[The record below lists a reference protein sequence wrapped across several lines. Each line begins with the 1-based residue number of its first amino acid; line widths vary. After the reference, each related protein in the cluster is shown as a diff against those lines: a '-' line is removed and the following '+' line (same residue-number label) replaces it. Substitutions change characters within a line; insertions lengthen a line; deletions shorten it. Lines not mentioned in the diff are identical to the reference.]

1 MGLLRYRDSL
11 VVGASRMSLLRRALL
26 MTLAAA
32 IATPALAV
40 RYEGQ
45 DFADTL
51 QLGGSTLALNGTGKR
66 QVAIYPLYLAA
77 LYLPQKAT
85 SPDAIYAQTGPKRLE
100 MRIVIPLVKDVSTQ
114 EFVKAINK
122 GVSRNSTDA
131 EKAALDERV
140 KQFNAAIS
148 EVGRVKKGD
157 LLTIDYLPAQGGTV
171 LAVNGKVWGKPVE
184 GHDFYAAFLKV
195 FIGERNSDAKLRTG
209 LLGQPS

>member
-1 MGLLRYRDSL
+1 
-11 VVGASRMSLLRRALL
+11 MSLSIRRCAAALAL
-26 MTLAAA
+26 LAAA
-32 IATPALAV
+32 SLPAQAV

-77 LYLPQKAT
+77 LYLPSKT
-85 SPDAIYAQTGPKRLE
+85 SSPDAIYGQSGPKRLE

-122 GVSRNSTDA
+122 GISRNSTEA
-131 EKAALDERV
+131 EKAALDDRV

-157 LLTIDYLPAQGGTV
+157 LLVIDYVPAQGGTV
-171 LAVNGKVWGKPVE
+171 LSVNGKVWGKPVE
-184 GHDFYAAFLKV
+184 GHDFYTAFLKV
-195 FIGERNSDAKLRTG
+195 FIGDHNSDAKLRAG
-209 LLGQPS
+209 LLGQPG